1 MENCIT
7 CKAGLFFAVRH
18 CPYCGQA
25 QAARVQ
31 PSVTPA
37 VAPAAPP
44 PLPPAVPE
52 SKPKPAPVPVPV
64 PKPAPV
70 PAPAPKPPPVPV
82 QAPKVERP
90 KDAKPA
96 QPQAAPKAPP
106 KTPPKATPA
115 APPAVPPA
123 PSRPWL
129 KWLAG
134 IGLLAAVIVY
144 MNGKPGGK
152 SESACNDAIDSGL
165 RLVANGSLDG
175 ARQKLATAKNV
186 CTGKS
191 SAKADDLQAAI
202 GKAGAASSGC
212 VRSVRAIER
221 NLDGHQL
228 QSAAKGI
235 GALDADCAGAASVES
250 LRKQLARQQAAA
262 ASVLVGVRQALDGK
276 DATAANNAIA
286 RLDAIDRVAPEL
298 PQLKAEAQAL
308 SAPAPVSV
316 PAPVLAPA
324 TPPTQTPAPLD
335 TAPSRAVPAEPA
347 PARVVE
353 RPVVVERRPVETA
366 PVDNGA
372 AMRNEMAQAFLR
384 DAERSLLEGK
394 FDAAKTYLDSAR
406 RIDPGNARIDSLSRR
421 IRERERQVL
430 QTETTI
436 K

>member
-1 MENCIT
+1 M
-7 CKAGLFFAVRH
+7 
-18 CPYCGQA
+18 
-25 QAARVQ
+25 
-31 PSVTPA
+31 PA
-37 VAPAAPP
+37 
-44 PLPPAVPE
+44 
-52 SKPKPAPVPVPV
+52 PKPAPVS
-64 PKPAPV
+64 A

-82 QAPKVERP
+82 QAPKAERP
-90 KDAKPA
+90 REAKPA
-96 QPQAAPKAPP
+96 QPPAGTQAAPKAPP
-106 KTPPKATPA
+106 K
-115 APPAVPPA
+115 APPAPPSPVPPA

-129 KWLAG
+129 KWVAG

-165 RLVANGSLDG
+165 KLVANGSLDG

-212 VRSVRAIER
+212 QRGVRAIER

-235 GALDADCAGAASVES
+235 AALDADCAGAASVES

-262 ASVLVGVRQALDGK
+262 ASVQVGVRQALDGK
-276 DATAANNAIA
+276 DAAAAQNAIA
-286 RLDAIDRVAPEL
+286 RLEALDREAPAL

-308 SAPAPVSV
+308 SAPAAAAAAV
-316 PAPVLAPA
+316 PAP
-324 TPPTQTPAPLD
+324 APLE
-335 TAPSRAVPAEPA
+335 TAPSRVVPTEPA

-353 RPVVVERRPVETA
+353 RSAVAERRPEEAT

-372 AMRNEMAQAFLR
+372 AMRNEMAQSFLR

-406 RIDPGNARIDSLSRR
+406 RIDPGNARIDSLARR